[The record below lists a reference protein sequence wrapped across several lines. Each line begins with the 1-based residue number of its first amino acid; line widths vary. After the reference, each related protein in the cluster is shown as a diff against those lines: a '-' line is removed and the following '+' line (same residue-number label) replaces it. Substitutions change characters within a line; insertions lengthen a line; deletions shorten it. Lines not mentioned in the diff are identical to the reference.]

1 MQHNSVLAITGAIK
15 GTSPTKLFEELGL
28 ETLKFR
34 QWLGRLCTLF
44 KIKTTGL
51 VKYLFKLIPQE
62 NHSHNTQW
70 HPYQHIVVE
79 LIPSSIRFLLIQF
92 VNRMSLTS
100 ILVVQNH
107 YYLLEI
113 ICLRFAD
120 LQQKEFLLFIIQPF
134 EVSY

>member
-1 MQHNSVLAITGAIK
+1 MQHNSVFAITGAIK

-62 NHSHNTQW
+62 NHSHNTSSMASIPTYCCRVDSFKYSFS
-70 HPYQHIVVE
+70 PY
-79 LIPSSIRFLLIQF
+79 SI
-92 VNRMSLTS
+92 
-100 ILVVQNH
+100 
-107 YYLLEI
+107 
-113 ICLRFAD
+113 C
-120 LQQKEFLLFIIQPF
+120 K
-134 EVSY
+134 